1 MPTSST
7 IHSAETTDL
16 SGKRKREP
24 KYERETD
31 WTLKKPKERSE
42 EDKDTTQG
50 LADNLLPEVEGRVE
64 LLETKSEANLIPVMF
79 NSFSP
84 YGLANTLGCQIQGAA
99 SRKKTLIIDNL
110 SSQARIPNMQVAPL
124 ISSFVLGARFSLLTF
139 YHPFYSIKFF
149 KDVGKVVNVRRIV
162 NSIGKYLGSGSV
174 EFASPNE
181 AKKALE
187 KKNGENLCGTNITLR
202 LAKTTHNPQRPGN
215 MFFKDVGKVYSV
227 RLIVNHEGKH
237 VGCGF
242 VDFASANSAKK
253 ALEKKNGEYLHAHK
267 IFLDEAKTAP
277 CSPRQKY
284 SPVEKL
290 CINFFRDVVEVVHV
304 RLSVNRKGMLVGFG
318 FVEFASADEAKK
330 AQEKKN
336 GENLCGKPITLSEVT
351 VAPYPPKN
359 MYEDYLRGESLLI
372 EEDEAV
378 EGLDEFVE
386 EVSSRK
392 RTLFVENLPP
402 KCKIR
407 HIANFFHD
415 FGEVSVRLLV
425 DYQGKHLR
433 CGFLKFASD
442 IEAKKVRV
450 VL

>member
-1 MPTSST
+1 MVLLT
-7 IHSAETTDL
+7 HLAVKFRDL
-16 SGKRKREP
+16 PQGKRR
-24 KYERETD
+24 
-31 WTLKKPKERSE
+31 
-42 EDKDTTQG
+42 
-50 LADNLLPEVEGRVE
+50 
-64 LLETKSEANLIPVMF
+64 
-79 NSFSP
+79 
-84 YGLANTLGCQIQGAA
+84 
-99 SRKKTLIIDNL
+99 
-110 SSQARIPNMQVAPL
+110 
-124 ISSFVLGARFSLLTF
+124 SLLTISLLKPE
-139 YHPFYSIKFF
+139 YQTCIIKFF

-215 MFFKDVGKVYSV
+215 MFFKDVGEVYSV

-242 VDFASANSAKK
+242 VDFTSANSAKK

-277 CSPRQKY
+277 CSPRQN
-284 SPVEKL
+284 
-290 CINFFRDVVEVVHV
+290 INFFRDVVEVVHV
-304 RLSVNRKGMLVGFG
+304 RISVNRKGMLVGFG

-330 AQEKKN
+330 
-336 GENLCGKPITLSEVT
+336 
-351 VAPYPPKN
+351 
-359 MYEDYLRGESLLI
+359 
-372 EEDEAV
+372 
-378 EGLDEFVE
+378 

-425 DYQGKHLR
+425 DYEGKHFH

-442 IEAKKVRV
+442 IEAKKN
-450 VL
+450 L